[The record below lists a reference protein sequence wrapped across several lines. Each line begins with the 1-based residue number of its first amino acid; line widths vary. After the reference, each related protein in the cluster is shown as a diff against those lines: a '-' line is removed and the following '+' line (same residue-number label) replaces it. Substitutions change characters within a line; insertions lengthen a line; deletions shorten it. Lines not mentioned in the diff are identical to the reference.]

1 MIEFL
6 KAIGKLSQEQ
16 LAGLYDDSKDKLEQS
31 EFIKNIISD
40 ITKSLSQVSE
50 EVSLKIL
57 EDDNNGVF
65 ELIAAAKYRMYTE
78 YRKVG
83 FKPEQAFELVK

>member
-16 LAGLYDDSKDKLEQS
+16 LSELYDDGKDKLEQS
-31 EFIKNIISD
+31 EFLKNILSD
-40 ITKSLSQVSE
+40 VVKSLNKVSE
-50 EVSLKIL
+50 EVSQKIL
-57 EDDNNGVF
+57 EDENNGVF
-65 ELIAAAKYRMYTE
+65 KLIASAKYKMYGE

-83 FKPEQAFELVK
+83 FSPEEAFELIK